1 MGNVEKNELKIIFQ
15 KMRNGDESGIELLY
29 KNYYSMIY
37 GIAYSILKNKEN
49 SEDIVHNVFT
59 KLMKMDKNLLP
70 SKGESSW
77 LYIVTKN
84 EVMQFLRSQKVNIDI
99 DDMYTIEAENN
110 EIEDY
115 IDMTS
120 FHKLLEKLDPID
132 REIVSLRIISDF
144 TFDRIS
150 QLLNIPIGTVQ
161 WKYYRALHDIKKALA
176 SVVSFFIVFG
186 ILEVLKQ
193 NMIEKANENVSDI
206 AVSKDKEGK
215 SSEENTVDSWK
226 SEFSNE
232 GMSFGE
238 ITSSDSIKESASDIT
253 GASGSIES
261 KLFITILT
269 IIIFIVFTIL
279 IIYSFVHKK
288 VRIKKK
294 NKKI

>member
-84 EVMQFLRSQKVNIDI
+84 EVMQFLRGQKVNVDI

-110 EIEDY
+110 EIEDF

-120 FHKLLEKLDPID
+120 DFENMYYESHQVPHGFVTGKTAFGHLNADGHRVIAKSLYDV
-132 REIVSLRIISDF
+132 IV
-144 TFDRIS
+144 
-150 QLLNIPIGTVQ
+150 Q
-161 WKYYRALHDIKKALA
+161 
-176 SVVSFFIVFG
+176 
-186 ILEVLKQ
+186 
-193 NMIEKANENVSDI
+193 M
-206 AVSKDKEGK
+206 
-215 SSEENTVDSWK
+215 EEP
-226 SEFSNE
+226 
-232 GMSFGE
+232 
-238 ITSSDSIKESASDIT
+238 
-253 GASGSIES
+253 
-261 KLFITILT
+261 
-269 IIIFIVFTIL
+269 
-279 IIYSFVHKK
+279 
-288 VRIKKK
+288 
-294 NKKI
+294 

>member
-279 IIYSFVHKK
+279 IIYSFVHKM